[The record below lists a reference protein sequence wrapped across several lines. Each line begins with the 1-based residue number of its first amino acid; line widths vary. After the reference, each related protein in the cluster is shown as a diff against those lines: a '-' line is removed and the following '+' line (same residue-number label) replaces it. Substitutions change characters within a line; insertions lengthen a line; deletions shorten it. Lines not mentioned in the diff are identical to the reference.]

1 MKVHHTVS
9 YTCNYAR
16 SSKFTANLNS
26 HYMHMAIIAIVSW
39 ISQSN
44 ILYIYNKIMKVDFLK
59 KSKKTNKK

>member
-1 MKVHHTVS
+1 MLEVPSLQPISTGIA
-9 YTCNYAR
+9 C
-16 SSKFTANLNS
+16 
-26 HYMHMAIIAIVSW
+26 MAIIAIVSW